1 MPARSRATLREVAAR
16 AGVSLKTVTN
26 VVHGRANVRASTRDR
41 VLAAIDELGYH
52 PNLSA
57 RNLALGR
64 AGTIALVVPQLDMP
78 YFASLA
84 MHVLEVAERA
94 GWFVL
99 IVQTR
104 GDVDAERR
112 LLRGAFPQRLDGV
125 IFDPLRVTAEE
136 IRDRV
141 DPTPLVLIG
150 ERPYRGLADHVAID
164 NAAAGRAAVDHLVEI
179 GRRRMA
185 MIGASPDVL
194 VDARRDGFLDGVRGH
209 GLDVPPGW
217 VRPVAANTGEEGAA
231 ATAALLE
238 RLEPG
243 ELPDALF
250 CATDWLALG
259 AIRELTTRG
268 LRVPDDV
275 AVVGFD
281 DIPYGRVSTPTLT
294 TIASARDEI
303 ARAAVESLER
313 QQREGGAPREIEA
326 GFRLVVRESSLG
338 RTS

>member
-1 MPARSRATLREVAAR
+1 MVRATLREVAER
-16 AGVSLKTVTN
+16 AGVSIKTVTN
-26 VVHGRANVRASTRDR
+26 VMHQRPNVRASTRER
-41 VLAAIDELGYH
+41 VQAAIDELDYH

-84 MHVLEVAERA
+84 MHVLDVADSR

-104 GDVDAERR
+104 GDVAAERR
-112 LLRGAFPQRLDGV
+112 ILSGAFPQRLDGV
-125 IFDPLRVTAEE
+125 IFDPLHVSADE
-136 IRDRV
+136 IRDRS
-141 DPTPLVLIG
+141 DTTPLVLIG
-150 ERPYRGLADHVAID
+150 EGPHRGIADHVGID
-164 NAAAGRAAVDHLVEI
+164 NTAASRVAVDHLAET
-179 GRRRMA
+179 GRTRLA
-185 MIGASPDVL
+185 MIGASQEGPSTD
-194 VDARRDGFLDGVRGH
+194 RGDGFLDGVRAH
-209 GLDVPPGW
+209 GLSVSPGW
-217 VRPVAANTGEEGAA
+217 VRPVRSNTGEQGAA
-231 ATAALLE
+231 AMAALLDDA
-238 RLEPG
+238 G
-243 ELPDALF
+243 AGQLPDGLF

-268 LRVPDDV
+268 IRVPEDI

-313 QQREGGAPREIEA
+313 QQTTTVGPPREIQA
-326 GFRLVVRESSLG
+326 GFQLVVRESTG
-338 RTS
+338 

>member
-1 MPARSRATLREVAAR
+1 MVRATLREVAER

-26 VVHGRANVRASTRDR
+26 VIHQRSNVRESTRVR
-41 VLAAIDELGYH
+41 VQAAINELDYH

-84 MHVLEVAERA
+84 MHVLDAA
-94 GWFVL
+94 DAHGWFVL

-104 GDVDAERR
+104 GDAEAERR
-112 LLRGAFPQRLDGV
+112 ILSGVFGQRLDGV
-125 IFDPLRVTAEE
+125 IFDPLHVDADE
-136 IRDRV
+136 IRDRS
-141 DPTPLVLIG
+141 DQTPLVLIG
-150 ERPYRGLADHVAID
+150 EGPHQGLGVHVGID
-164 NAAAGRAAVDHLVEI
+164 NAAASRAAVDHLVET
-179 GRRRMA
+179 GRTRLA
-185 MIGASPDVL
+185 MIGASMGDVTN
-194 VDARRDGFLDGVRGH
+194 ARGVGFVDGVRAH
-209 GLDVPPGW
+209 GLSTSASW
-217 VRPVAANTGEEGAA
+217 VRRVQANTGEQGAA
-231 ATAALLE
+231 AMAALLDG
-238 RLEPG
+238 LGGAPM
-243 ELPDALF
+243 PDGLF

-268 LRVPDDV
+268 IRVPDDV

-313 QQREGGAPREIEA
+313 QQTEPGEALEIEA
-326 GFRLVVRESSLG
+326 GFRLVVRESTG
-338 RTS
+338 

>member
-1 MPARSRATLREVAAR
+1 MVRATLREVAER
-16 AGVSLKTVTN
+16 AGVSIKTVTN
-26 VVHGRANVRASTRDR
+26 VMHQRPNVRPSTRER
-41 VLAAIDELGYH
+41 VQAAIDELDYH

-84 MHVLEVAERA
+84 MHVLDVADSR

-104 GDVDAERR
+104 GDVAAERR
-112 LLRGAFPQRLDGV
+112 ILSGAFPQRLDGV
-125 IFDPLRVTAEE
+125 IFDPLRVSAAE
-136 IRDRV
+136 IRDRS
-141 DPTPLVLIG
+141 DATPLVLIG
-150 ERPYRGLADHVAID
+150 EGPHRGIADHVGID
-164 NAAAGRAAVDHLVEI
+164 NAAAGRVAVDHLAET
-179 GRRRMA
+179 GRRRLG
-185 MIGASPDVL
+185 MIGASLDGPATD
-194 VDARRDGFLDGVRGH
+194 RGGGFLDGVRAH
-209 GLDVPPGW
+209 GLSVAPGW
-217 VRPVAANTGEEGAA
+217 VRPVASNTGEQGAA
-231 ATAALLE
+231 AVAAMLDDAGTG
-238 RLEPG
+238 P
-243 ELPDALF
+243 LPDGLF

-259 AIRELTTRG
+259 AIRALTTRG
-268 LRVPDDV
+268 IRVPEDI

-313 QQREGGAPREIEA
+313 QQSASAEQPREIQA
-326 GFRLVVRESSLG
+326 GFRLVVRESTG
-338 RTS
+338 